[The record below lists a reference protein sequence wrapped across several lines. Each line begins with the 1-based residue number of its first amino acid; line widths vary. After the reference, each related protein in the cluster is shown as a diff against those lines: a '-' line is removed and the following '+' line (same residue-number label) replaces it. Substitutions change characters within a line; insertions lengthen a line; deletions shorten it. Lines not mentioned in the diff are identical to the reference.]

1 MSFILSVFATF
12 SILELGVLVQFYLQ
26 KAKNI
31 NFSFP
36 RLFALGLGAIC
47 IIFYTFGLLQIHL
60 TRTLTVIIALAFSLP
75 FFLDPRLKRQSSRN
89 LNLYIQGFRKSSK
102 IFLSLL
108 TVFLVILFM
117 FTFSRAVW
125 GYDAYERWLAKGRTF
140 WVDGGITRENA
151 KIYDPADDHNL
162 WPFAVSWI
170 YYINGNSEEIWIR
183 LIPFTAFLA
192 IIFEFKKH
200 IKVTNWDIKKYSWLL
215 ILVFTPFLWQT
226 VSQENYSG
234 NADIFVSLFL
244 LLSIGTIIR
253 KEFLFSALFLGF
265 AAFTKND
272 AIPALIA
279 FIVFLPIFARN
290 LISQSDLKLAFT
302 VALSFLFA
310 NLSLK
315 YYYQL
320 DSRYLNQDLF
330 QVISQK
336 PIFKHNLYTAHA
348 FREQFRQIQIWGLG
362 WWIVAWTYVTKM
374 KALITDRLLLFAIV
388 LIMTQVLSYF
398 LVIYL
403 SKEDQASQ
411 ITTSISRALLQIYPS
426 SLLIAYYLMNRR
438 DKQKTNE

>member
-117 FTFSRAVW
+117 FTFSSAVW
-125 GYDAYERWLAKGRTF
+125 DYDDYERWLAKGRTF
-140 WVDGGITRENA
+140 WVDGGINRENA

-170 YYINGNSEEIWIR
+170 YYANGNSEEIWIR

-215 ILVFTPFLWQT
+215 ILVFTP
-226 VSQENYSG
+226 
-234 NADIFVSLFL
+234 
-244 LLSIGTIIR
+244 
-253 KEFLFSALFLGF
+253 
-265 AAFTKND
+265 
-272 AIPALIA
+272 
-279 FIVFLPIFARN
+279 
-290 LISQSDLKLAFT
+290 
-302 VALSFLFA
+302 
-310 NLSLK
+310 
-315 YYYQL
+315 
-320 DSRYLNQDLF
+320 
-330 QVISQK
+330 
-336 PIFKHNLYTAHA
+336 
-348 FREQFRQIQIWGLG
+348 
-362 WWIVAWTYVTKM
+362 
-374 KALITDRLLLFAIV
+374 
-388 LIMTQVLSYF
+388 
-398 LVIYL
+398 
-403 SKEDQASQ
+403 
-411 ITTSISRALLQIYPS
+411 
-426 SLLIAYYLMNRR
+426 
-438 DKQKTNE
+438 